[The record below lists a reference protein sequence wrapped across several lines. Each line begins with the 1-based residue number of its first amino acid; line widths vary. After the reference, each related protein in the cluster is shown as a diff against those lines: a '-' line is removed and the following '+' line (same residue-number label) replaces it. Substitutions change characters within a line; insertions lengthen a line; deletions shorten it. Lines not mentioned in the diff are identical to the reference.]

1 MEKIIVKY
9 FDKSL
14 PKIEPIVNGDWID
27 LRTMVDVTMHPNEFY
42 MIPLGVA
49 MVLPKGY
56 EALVV
61 PRSSTYKKYGLIM
74 TNSIGV
80 IDNSYNGDN
89 DMWRMPVICLPYTG
103 MCRQFDGSIFIPK
116 GTRLCQFR
124 IVKNQ
129 PDLMFKEVD
138 ILGNKDRGGFGS
150 TGEV

>member
-9 FDKSL
+9 FNKDI

-27 LRTMVDVTMHPNEFY
+27 LRTMVDVTMCPHEFY

-49 MVLPKGY
+49 MMLPKGY
-56 EALVV
+56 EAIVV

-89 DMWRMPVICLPYTG
+89 DMWRMPVVYIPYTG
-103 MCRQFDGSIFIPK
+103 MNRQYDGSVFIPK
-116 GTRLCQFR
+116 GTRICQFR

-129 PDLMFKEVD
+129 PEIMFKEVD

-150 TGEV
+150 TGEI